1 MVTSNGTKE
10 VCELSLFY
18 DPLKQSIKDG
28 LRINCHGSLPVNKV
42 LQDPHE
48 GFYQCHAKLKIAS
61 AAEEIKQNQKIFLK
75 VEANSA
81 LPTILAIVLVTILGT
96 FLVIGAGLKLSGHQ
110 MTWQQK
116 SVEPEVHFSRDYRF
130 SESYPSPRN
139 ARHHSI
145 TSNMSGI
152 VFNATPASMA
162 NLMKKLETV
171 DDEGGSSASNQ
182 SQPATKHT
190 SRAEEDETEASIIVE
205 KLENEPKVSPKTN
218 SNAFA
223 FEDDTS
229 NIKAAAAKKISRH
242 LAFMKF
248 ITEITEKRRKRNQE
262 TKKQRS
268 RGGSVRVRHP
278 SNKTKTSQISS
289 RRSSLG
295 VLPNIGIGSGV
306 ILEYPKRHQQ
316 PMTSNKHHVI
326 HVHHRLRQPLTSE
339 NSLLRR
345 HSMSS
350 TMTNQTSEM
359 PIKEEEPSVILE
371 MSSSKV

>member
-1 MVTSNGTKE
+1 MRKVNHWYYIVQQGIDLNLTCALQAYLPDFKPAQNDFPTIQTAFLWTKDDKPIMVTSNGTKE

-152 VFNATPASMA
+152 VFN
-162 NLMKKLETV
+162 
-171 DDEGGSSASNQ
+171 
-182 SQPATKHT
+182 
-190 SRAEEDETEASIIVE
+190 
-205 KLENEPKVSPKTN
+205 VS
-218 SNAFA
+218 F
-223 FEDDTS
+223 
-229 NIKAAAAKKISRH
+229 
-242 LAFMKF
+242 
-248 ITEITEKRRKRNQE
+248 
-262 TKKQRS
+262 
-268 RGGSVRVRHP
+268 
-278 SNKTKTSQISS
+278 
-289 RRSSLG
+289 
-295 VLPNIGIGSGV
+295 
-306 ILEYPKRHQQ
+306 
-316 PMTSNKHHVI
+316 
-326 HVHHRLRQPLTSE
+326 
-339 NSLLRR
+339 
-345 HSMSS
+345 
-350 TMTNQTSEM
+350 
-359 PIKEEEPSVILE
+359 
-371 MSSSKV
+371 